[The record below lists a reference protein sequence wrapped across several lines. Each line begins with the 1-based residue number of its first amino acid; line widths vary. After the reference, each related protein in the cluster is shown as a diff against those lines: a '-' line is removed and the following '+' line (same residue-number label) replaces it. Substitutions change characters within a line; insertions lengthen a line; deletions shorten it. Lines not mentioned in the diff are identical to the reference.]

1 MFTIWWCSFIMN
13 KWTYFNELLSEHN
26 MPYTYKV
33 YCCVMLMLVHT
44 YQCMHNILV
53 YAICCMHLSLIYAC
67 ILWHMCCLINYYDSL
82 LSLFILNYTSREH
95 QDTHALHLNNQ
106 LLMWSKHPLECICII
121 QLFRQFSVMNA
132 LRHLCISKHAYCLSF
147 SQEPSFILYN
157 YTGNVHDYATRA
169 QCLCTTILITKAKAS
184 AAS

>member
-1 MFTIWWCSFIMN
+1 
-13 KWTYFNELLSEHN
+13 
-26 MPYTYKV
+26 
-33 YCCVMLMLVHT
+33 
-44 YQCMHNILV
+44 
-53 YAICCMHLSLIYAC
+53 
-67 ILWHMCCLINYYDSL
+67 MCCLINYYDSL

-121 QLFRQFSVMNA
+121 QLFMQFSVMNA
-132 LRHLCISKHAYCLSF
+132 LQYLCISKHAHCMYF

-169 QCLCTTILITKAKAS
+169 QCNTQSYSSLRLKHQQPPNVCVTQTAVSLVSEKLLHIFSLFFCILNYCSYICCRQMRLKVCLALHFTIK
-184 AAS
+184 